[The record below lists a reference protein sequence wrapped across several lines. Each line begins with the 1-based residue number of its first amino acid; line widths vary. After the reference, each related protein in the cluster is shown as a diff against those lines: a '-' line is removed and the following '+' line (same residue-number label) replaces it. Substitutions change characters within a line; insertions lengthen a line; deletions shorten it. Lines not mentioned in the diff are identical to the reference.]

1 MCEGHGSVY
10 GRAEAWA
17 NHDLVCYGCPMQ
29 TNFAARQLKDP
40 RTAEVDKILRKC
52 VHCGLC
58 TATCPTYVLLGDE
71 RDSPRGRIYLIKEM
85 FEKGRKATPAVQ
97 THVGRCLSCL
107 SCTTT
112 CPSGVDYMH
121 LVDHARAHIEE
132 TGRRSL
138 KERLIRRM
146 LAAVLPYPNRFRLAL
161 TGARLARPFLGL
173 IRRLAPKEVVA
184 MLELAPVNLTRR
196 GAFQGP
202 GTAATKAERRKR
214 VILLAGC
221 AQQVLR
227 PEINDATI
235 RLLARRGVDV
245 EVAPNAGC
253 CGALVHH
260 MGMEAAGQAMA
271 RRNVEAWTRLMEKG
285 GGAIDAII
293 INASGCGTTV
303 KDYGHLLKHDAK
315 HAEAAARIAGMTRD
329 ITEFL
334 AAYDMGP
341 PKRWSSLRVAYH
353 SACSMQH
360 GQRITEEP
368 RQLLRNA
375 GFSVVDVPEGHLCC
389 GSAGTY
395 NIMQPEI
402 ARELRDRKA
411 SNIKSVRPDIVATGN
426 IGCIAQLGPAMDVPV
441 AHTVE
446 LLDWAYGGPV
456 PRGLHALACHAH
468 DVPEPD
474 ARYIVT

>member
-1 MCEGHGSVY
+1 
-10 GRAEAWA
+10 
-17 NHDLVCYGCPMQ
+17 MQ
-29 TNFAARQLKDP
+29 TNFAAKQLKDP
-40 RTAEVDKILRKC
+40 RTAEVERILRKC

-85 FEKGRKATPAVQ
+85 FEKGRPATPAVQ

-121 LVDHARAHIEE
+121 LVDHARAYIEE
-132 TGRRSL
+132 TGRHSV
-138 KERLIRRM
+138 KERLIRRL
-146 LAAVLPYPNRFRLAL
+146 LAVVLPHPGRFRLAL
-161 TGARLARPFLGL
+161 ASARLARPFLGL
-173 IRRLAPKEVVA
+173 IRRVAPKEVVA
-184 MLELAPVNLTRR
+184 MLELAPATLTRR

-285 GGAIDAII
+285 GEPIDAVV

-303 KDYGHLLKHDAK
+303 KDYGHLLKHDPK

-360 GQRITEEP
+360 GQRITDEP

-375 GFSVVDVPEGHLCC
+375 GFSVVDIPEGHLCC

-395 NIMQPEI
+395 NILQPEI

-411 SNIKSVRPDIVATGN
+411 ANIRSVRPDIVATGN
-426 IGCIAQLGPAMDVPV
+426 IGCIAQLGPALNVPV

-456 PRGLHALACHAH
+456 PRGLEGLAHH
-468 DVPEPD
+468 VHNVPEPET
-474 ARYIVT
+474 RFVVT

>member
-1 MCEGHGSVY
+1 
-10 GRAEAWA
+10 
-17 NHDLVCYGCPMQ
+17 MQ

-40 RTAEVDKILRKC
+40 RTAEVESILRKC

-85 FEKGRKATPAVQ
+85 FEKGRNATPAVQ
-97 THVGRCLSCL
+97 HHIGRCLSCL
-107 SCTTT
+107 SCMTT

-132 TGRRSL
+132 TGWRGL
-138 KERLIRRM
+138 KERLIRRL
-146 LAAVLPYPNRFRLAL
+146 LAAVLPHPNRFRLAL
-161 TGARLARPFLGL
+161 TGARMARPFLGG
-173 IRRLAPKEVVA
+173 IRRVAPKEVVA
-184 MLELAPVNLTRR
+184 MLELAPMSLTRR
-196 GAFQGP
+196 PAYAGP
-202 GTAATKAERRKR
+202 GTAATKGERRKR

-260 MGMEAAGQAMA
+260 MGMEAAGREMA
-271 RRNVEAWTRLMEKG
+271 RRNVEAWLKVMGR
-285 GGAIDAII
+285 GGAAVDAIV

-303 KDYGHLLKHDAK
+303 KDYGHMLKHDPEY
-315 HAEAAARIAGMTRD
+315 AEAAARIAGMTRD
-329 ITEFL
+329 VTEFL
-334 AAYDMGP
+334 ATYDMGP

-375 GFSVVDVPEGHLCC
+375 GFSVAEVPEGHLCC

-395 NIMQPEI
+395 NILQPEI
-402 ARELRDRKA
+402 ARDLRDRKA
-411 SNIKSVRPDIVATGN
+411 AYIKSVRPDIVATGN
-426 IGCIAQLGPAMDVPV
+426 IGCIAQLEPAMDTPI

-456 PRGLHALACHAH
+456 PRGLEALAQHVH
-468 DVPEPD
+468 DVPEPSQ
-474 ARYIVT
+474 RYVVT